1 MNLPRASLI
10 NGIRS
15 LAYRLFRSQG
25 DSLKACAGLSRT
37 GNAECGT
44 ACRPR
49 RASTE
54 AQRPYAISQ
63 RYPITA
69 FVKAA
74 IATAATLLLVSCS
87 SPEETTSETTTTDGT
102 YNTGLN
108 VAELMTLVLEPA
120 SDILWDSGGW
130 ILDSAGLEELF
141 PTTDEGWDY
150 VLAQAAVV
158 VESGNMLALPGRA
171 EDNDAWMIY
180 TEGLSAAGMAAMESA
195 AAHDEEA
202 FFQAGAQIYSVCTA
216 CHQAYNPDI
225 LNAFDVED

>member
-1 MNLPRASLI
+1 MNLPR
-10 NGIRS
+10 
-15 LAYRLFRSQG
+15 
-25 DSLKACAGLSRT
+25 
-37 GNAECGT
+37 
-44 ACRPR
+44 
-49 RASTE
+49 
-54 AQRPYAISQ
+54 
-63 RYPITA
+63 TA
-69 FVKAA
+69 FVK
-74 IATAATLLLVSCS
+74 TAAASLLLIAACS
-87 SPEETTSETTTTDGT
+87 APEETTPETTTTDGA
-102 YNTGLN
+102 YNMGLN
-108 VAELMTLVLEPA
+108 VAEVMTLVLEPA

-130 ILDSAGLEELF
+130 VLDAAGYEELY

-225 LNAFDVED
+225 LNTFDIED

>member
-1 MNLPRASLI
+1 MNLNRISFL
-10 NGIRS
+10 
-15 LAYRLFRSQG
+15 
-25 DSLKACAGLSRT
+25 RT
-37 GNAECGT
+37 
-44 ACRPR
+44 
-49 RASTE
+49 
-54 AQRPYAISQ
+54 
-63 RYPITA
+63 
-69 FVKAA
+69 AA
-74 IATAATLLLVSCS
+74 AATLLLLAGCGA
-87 SPEETTSETTTTDGT
+87 PEETTSAAPTTDGA
-102 YNTGLN
+102 YNTSLN
-108 VAELMTLVLEPA
+108 MVEIMTLVLEPA

-130 ILDSAGLEELF
+130 VLDAAGYEELF

-180 TEGLSAAGMAAMESA
+180 TDGLSAAGMQAMEAA

-225 LNAFDVED
+225 LNRFDQD